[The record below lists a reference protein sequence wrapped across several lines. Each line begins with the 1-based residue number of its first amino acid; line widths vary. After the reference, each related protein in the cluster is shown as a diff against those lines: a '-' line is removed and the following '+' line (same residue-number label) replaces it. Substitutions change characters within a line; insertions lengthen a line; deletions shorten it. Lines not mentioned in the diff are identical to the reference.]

1 MVSPFSSKA
10 RRIACV
16 VSLSSVGLLSLG
28 VVPATAAS
36 QGHPEPRYIAID
48 VGTLGGPD
56 VYPNEPGR
64 TVSNNGIVVGS
75 ATTPAL
81 NPFPQEPGNVFD
93 AFEWKKGVMTDLGT
107 LGGYNAGIFELNAA
121 GIGAGFSETGVLDPL
136 TAFPQAHAAASNG
149 RGLIDLGTL
158 GGNESW
164 AVGINDRGE
173 ISGFA
178 SNTTPDP
185 NAHFITD
192 LGLAPYPSATQW
204 RAAVWSGGHVKD
216 LGTLGGPDSIGGLL
230 NERGQVAGVS
240 FTNATPNATTGL
252 PTLDP
257 FQWDNG
263 RMRDLGSLGG
273 TLGFVSWMNNRGEVV
288 GFSDLAGDQNGHPY
302 LWNGKRLVD
311 LGTLGGDGGTANWV
325 NQAGEVVGSADLP
338 GVSGSQVHHG
348 FLWKGGHMTDLAL
361 VGSARCG
368 NAFGINAKDQ
378 VVGNETD
385 CQSTEVGAMLWQ
397 NGSAFDLNSLIGAS
411 SLDLK
416 TADYINDR
424 GEIYCE
430 AQLPNGDHRMV
441 LLVPSDEAA
450 SEGLIAPAP
459 SGHTRAAEIG
469 GGARV
474 QNPPWAL
481 KRRWA

>member
-1 MVSPFSSKA
+1 MVTPVTIRA

-16 VSLSSVGLLSLG
+16 VSVSSVGLLSLG
-28 VVPATAAS
+28 TVTAAAGS
-36 QGHPEPRYIAID
+36 PGHPEPRYIAID

-56 VYPNEPGR
+56 AFPNEPGR

-81 NPFPQEPGNVFD
+81 NPFPQEPGNVFH

-107 LGGYNAGIFELNAA
+107 LGGYNAGIFELN
-121 GIGAGFSETGVLDPL
+121 GAGVGAGYSETGVLDPL
-136 TAFPQAHAAASNG
+136 TNFPEVHAAVSKG
-149 RGLIDLGTL
+149 GGLIDLGTL

-164 AVGINDRGE
+164 AVGINGRGE
-173 ISGFA
+173 VAGFA

-185 NAHFITD
+185 NAHFMTD

-240 FTNATPNATTGL
+240 FTDSTPNATTGL

-257 FQWDNG
+257 FEWDNG
-263 RMRDLGSLGG
+263 RMHDLGSLGG
-273 TLGFVSWMNNRGEVV
+273 RLGFVSWMNNRGEVV
-288 GFSDLAGDQNGHPY
+288 GFSDLAGDQKGHPY

-311 LGTLGGDGGTANWV
+311 LGTLGGDGGTASWV
-325 NQAGEVVGSADLP
+325 NQAGDVVGSADLP
-338 GVSGSQVHHG
+338 GVSGGQLHHG
-348 FLWKGGHMTDLAL
+348 FLWKGAHMTDLPP
-361 VGSARCG
+361 VGSAVCS
-368 NAFGINAKDQ
+368 NAFALNAKDQ
-378 VVGNETD
+378 VVGNATD
-385 CQSTEVGAMLWQ
+385 CQGTELGAMLWQ
-397 NGSAFDLNSLIGAS
+397 NGSAYDLNSMIGAS

-430 AQLPNGDHRMV
+430 AVLPNGDSRMV

-450 SEGLIAPAP
+450 TEGLIAPAANVQA
-459 SGHTRAAEIG
+459 RASETAG
-469 GGARV
+469 TARV
-474 QNPPWAL
+474 QNSPRAL
-481 KRRWA
+481 RRRWA